1 MKIGK
6 NVSVKKFSKL
16 YFNIDN
22 LDIANV
28 PVVISRNI

>member
-6 NVSVKKFSKL
+6 NLSVKKFSKL
-16 YFNIDN
+16 NFIVDN

-28 PVVISRNI
+28 PIVISRNI